1 MNWMMLMVT
10 VISLVLA
17 GGFAVLFKRLTSRDR
32 ANMPL
37 PLEDWEGI
45 FSPSRY
51 KAMERLLDETDRDFL
66 RSYPGVNH
74 RIERKLRRTRVTL
87 FRAYMHQLF
96 DDFHRI
102 CKTLKIL
109 MIHSPVER
117 NDLAGLILKQQFHF
131 TITMMITE
139 IRLTLYS
146 LGWSRV
152 DTHALLEPLAA
163 VRIELQSLAT
173 LADPALSASRA

>member
-1 MNWMMLMVT
+1 MDWMIFMVT

-17 GGFAVLFKRLTSRDR
+17 GGFAVLFKRLTSRNR

-51 KAMERLLDETDRDFL
+51 KAMERLLDERDRDFL
-66 RSYPGVNH
+66 RSYPGVSR
-74 RIERKLRRTRVTL
+74 RIERKLRQTRVTL
-87 FRAYMHQLF
+87 FRSYMQQLS
-96 DDFHRI
+96 DDFQRI

-131 TITMMITE
+131 TVTMMTTE

-146 LGWSRV
+146 LGLSRV

-163 VRIELQSLAT
+163 VRMQLQSLA
-173 LADPALSASRA
+173 AVANPALSASRA